1 MGTVESDLVQH
12 NIDMCR
18 HDSKI
23 DEWERRFDLLSK
35 ELIKASTG
43 YVSTP
48 KALDVIEK
56 CAGDLVDLLLK
67 MEK

>member
-18 HDSKI
+18 HDARI

-67 MEK
+67 MER

>member
-1 MGTVESDLVQH
+1 MNTVETDLVAE
-12 NIDMCR
+12 NMAMCR
-18 HDSKI
+18 HDARI

-56 CAGDLVDLLLK
+56 CAGDLVDLLLE
-67 MEK
+67 MER

>member
-1 MGTVESDLVQH
+1 MKSVESDLVQH
-12 NIDMCR
+12 NIDMCA
-18 HDSKI
+18 HDARI
-23 DEWERRFDLLSK
+23 DDWERRFDLLSK
-35 ELIKASTG
+35 ELIKASNG
-43 YVSTP
+43 YLSTP

>member
-1 MGTVESDLVQH
+1 MNTVESDLVAE
-12 NIDMCR
+12 NMAMCR
-18 HDSKI
+18 HDAKV
-23 DEWERRFDLLSK
+23 DLWEKHFDLLSK

>member
-1 MGTVESDLVQH
+1 MNTVENDLVAE
-12 NIDMCR
+12 NMAMCR
-18 HDSKI
+18 HDARI

-35 ELIKASTG
+35 ELIKASNG

-56 CAGDLVDLLLK
+56 CAGDLVDLLLE
-67 MEK
+67 MER

>member
-18 HDSKI
+18 HDAKV
-23 DEWERRFDLLSK
+23 DLWEKHFNLLSK

>member
-1 MGTVESDLVQH
+1 MNSVESDLVQH
-12 NIDMCR
+12 NIDMAR
-18 HDSKI
+18 DDARVI
-23 DEWERRFDLLSK
+23 EWERRFDLLSK
-35 ELIKASTG
+35 ELIKASNG

-67 MEK
+67 MER